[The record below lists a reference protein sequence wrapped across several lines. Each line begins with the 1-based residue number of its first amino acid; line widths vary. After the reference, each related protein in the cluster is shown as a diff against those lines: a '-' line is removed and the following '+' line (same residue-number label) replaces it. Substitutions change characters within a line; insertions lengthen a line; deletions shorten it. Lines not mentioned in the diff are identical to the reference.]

1 MGAWFKEKG
10 QAAIVVQLA
19 FIFYGFLMSSAGLQ
33 ATAALCLF
41 NMRP

>member
-19 FIFYGFLMSSAGLQ
+19 FIFY
-33 ATAALCLF
+33 
-41 NMRP
+41 